1 MNQLDLRGR
10 LLMGVLRA
18 TPRHA
23 LTRMV
28 GQAAGWTSPHALARL
43 AIRRFARRYA
53 LNLEEASLPLESYG
67 SVRALFTRALRG
79 GARTIAPGERL
90 AVSPVDGRV
99 SAMGESAGGELLQIK
114 GVSYSRRAL
123 VAAEVLAQALTG
135 GPFATLYLAPQDYH
149 RVHAALGGRLTSV
162 TYIPGELWPVN
173 PVSVASVPGLFA
185 INERLVFDFET
196 VVGRCALVMV
206 GATIVGRLRA
216 TLGGVEPFQMRPQ
229 RLERRVLEGGGLEVA
244 KGEQIGIFDMGST
257 VIVCF
262 APGRIRLKPMAVGD
276 RVWLGEPLSVV
287 PAPA

>member
-1 MNQLDLRGR
+1 MNELDLRGR

-23 LTRMV
+23 LTRVV
-28 GQAAGWTSPHALARL
+28 GQAAGWTEPRGLARL
-43 AIRRFARRYA
+43 AIRGFARRYA
-53 LNLEEASLPLESYG
+53 LNLDEASLPIESYD
-67 SVRALFTRALRG
+67 SVRALFTRALRP

-99 SAMGESAGGELLQIK
+99 SAMGVSEGGELLQIK
-114 GVSYSRRAL
+114 GVRYALRAL
-123 VAAEVLAQALTG
+123 VADELLAQALSG
-135 GPFATLYLAPQDYH
+135 GPYATLYLAPQDYH
-149 RVHAALGGRLTSV
+149 RVHAPLAGTLKSV

-185 INERLVFDFET
+185 LNERLVFDFET
-196 VVGRCALVMV
+196 AVGRCALVMV

-216 TLGGVEPFQMRPQ
+216 TLGGVEPFQMRPR

-257 VIVCF
+257 VVVCF
-262 APGRIRLKPMAVGD
+262 APGRTRLKPMVAGE
-276 RVWLGEPLSVV
+276 RVWLGQPLADEP
-287 PAPA
+287 